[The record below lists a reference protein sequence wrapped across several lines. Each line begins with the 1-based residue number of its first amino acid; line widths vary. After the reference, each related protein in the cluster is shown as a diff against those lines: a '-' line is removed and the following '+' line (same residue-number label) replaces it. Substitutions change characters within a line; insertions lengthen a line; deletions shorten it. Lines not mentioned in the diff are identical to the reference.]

1 MKGAF
6 ARLLAELKASSSGIT
21 ADQTAAPGTAE
32 APEPA
37 PWKQGRTGPKVVI
50 QTHDFPDHDAA
61 ASAFGL
67 GRLLSRY
74 GYEPLLCYRGLIRSH
89 SLKSMLSELDIPLTK
104 LTATTG
110 KELLRTPCI
119 IVDGNPANTNARQAT
134 ENLLAVIDHHPEQ
147 SPAAAPSCRFIDIRS
162 GCGSCSAIIAG
173 YWKEAGFVPDK
184 AESTALLMGIE
195 IDTDFLSRRVSKLD
209 LEAFHRLF
217 FNADWQFG
225 ARILKTSLS
234 RKDLPALE
242 LAITNARIKK
252 TLFFTAITVDTSQE
266 VISILADLF
275 LRLREISLS
284 VIIETQGAVRHVSV
298 RSRDPAVS
306 AARVIRRAL
315 AGIGEG
321 GGHDHMAGG
330 LLTAEIDGEKLFQR
344 FAEAADREEHSAN
357 AADIN
362 RQH

>member
-6 ARLLAELKASSSGIT
+6 ARLLAELKASFSGI
-21 ADQTAAPGTAE
+21 TAAPGTAE
-32 APEPA
+32 PQEPA
-37 PWKQGRTGPKVVI
+37 FRGQGRAGPRVVI

-67 GRLLSRY
+67 GRLLGHY

-89 SLKSMLSELDIPLTK
+89 SLKSMLGELDIPLVR
-104 LTATTG
+104 LTNMAG

-147 SPAAAPSCRFIDIRS
+147 APAAAPSCRFTDIRS

-173 YWKEAGFVPDK
+173 YWKEAGLVPDR

-195 IDTDFLSRRVSKLD
+195 IDTDFLSRRVSRLD
-209 LEAFHRLF
+209 LEAFYRLF

-225 ARILKTSLS
+225 ARIIKTSLS

-252 TLFFTAITVDTSQE
+252 KLYFTVITVDTSQE

-284 VIIETQGAVRHVSV
+284 VIIEIQGAVRHVSV
-298 RSRDPAVS
+298 RSRDPDIS

-315 AGIGEG
+315 EGIGEG

-330 LLTAEIDGEKLFQR
+330 LLTAEIGEEKLFQR
-344 FAEAADREEHSAN
+344 FAEAIDKEEHPSA
-357 AADIN
+357 
-362 RQH
+362 